1 VVPLTEPLTDFPLPA
16 SGRHPTDP
24 PHPATGRHPTAGPTD
39 PPHPDSGRSRA
50 AELPRPFTGS
60 PLPVSDDSSA
70 AVVQFPFSGTGD
82 ERSTATPGA
91 THPGLRPAEPR
102 HLL

>member
-24 PHPATGRHPTAGPTD
+24 PHPATGR
-39 PPHPDSGRSRA
+39 SRA

-60 PLPVSDDSSA
+60 PPPVSDDSSA

-91 THPGLRPAEPR
+91 THPGLRQAEPR